1 MARALTLAA
10 RQSLTAQ
17 ETEEI
22 WLVLLTIEAEG
33 LAAPIRVVNDREDLW
48 SRGQRFVAYP
58 FEIDLPG
65 DDGETV
71 ARVNLRID
79 NVDRRIVEALRVAT
93 GLPRATIEVIRRA
106 EPDVVEAGPFTMTIA
121 EARADAL
128 TVEATCVFEDVLDAA
143 FPGGQYTPAD
153 YPGLF

>member
-10 RQSLTAQ
+10 RQSLAAQ
-17 ETEEI
+17 ETGEV
-22 WLVLLTIEAEG
+22 WLILLTIEADG
-33 LAAPIRVVNDREDLW
+33 LTEPIRVVNDRQDLF
-48 SRGQRFVAYP
+48 SRGARYAGFP
-58 FEIDLPG
+58 FELDLPA
-65 DDGETV
+65 DTADTV
-71 ARVNLRID
+71 ARVTLRID
-79 NVDRRIVEALRVAT
+79 NVDRRIVQALRVAT

>member
-17 ETEEI
+17 ETDEL
-22 WLVLLTIEAEG
+22 WLILLTIEADG
-33 LAAPIRVVNDREDLW
+33 LAEPIRVVNDRQDLY
-48 SRGQRFVAYP
+48 SRGARYVAYP
-58 FEIDLPG
+58 FELALPG

-71 ARVNLRID
+71 ARVTIRID
-79 NVDRRIVEALRVAT
+79 NVDRRIVEALRTAT
-93 GLPRATIEVIRRA
+93 GLPRATIEVVRRA
-106 EPDVVEAGPFTMTIA
+106 APDVVEAGPFSMTIA

-128 TVEATCVFEDVLDAA
+128 TVEAECVFEDVLDAA
-143 FPGGQYTPAD
+143 FPAGQYTPAD

>member
-10 RQSLTAQ
+10 RQSLTAE
-17 ETEEI
+17 ETDEV
-22 WLVLLTIEAEG
+22 WLILLTIAAEG
-33 LAAPIRVVNDREDLW
+33 LTEPIRVVNDRADLF
-48 SRGQRFVAYP
+48 SRGQRFVAFP

-71 ARVNLRID
+71 ARVTLRID
-79 NVDRRIVEALRVAT
+79 NVDRRIVEAMRTAT
-93 GLPRATIEVIRRA
+93 GVPALTIEVVRRA
-106 EPDVVEAGPFTMTIA
+106 APDVIEAGPFDLSIA

-128 TVEATCVFEDVLDAA
+128 TVEAECVFEDVLSLA
-143 FPGGQYTPAD
+143 FPAGQYTPAD